1 VIEVAELKIP
11 EAPLDILSVW
21 GQVVLVGALGNKKLQ
36 LNQQQKL
43 ST

>member
-1 VIEVAELKIP
+1 VIGVAELMIP
-11 EAPLDILSVW
+11 EAPLDIFFVR